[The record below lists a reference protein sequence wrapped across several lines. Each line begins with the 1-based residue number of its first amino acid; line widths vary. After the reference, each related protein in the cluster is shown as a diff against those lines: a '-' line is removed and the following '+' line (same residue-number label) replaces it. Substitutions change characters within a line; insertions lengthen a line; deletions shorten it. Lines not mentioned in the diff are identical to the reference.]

1 MDPMC
6 SSDSPLL
13 GWICQLNYGC
23 GGLLT
28 LHDTSQHVPF
38 STSTLPLRIGQKV
51 SFRIRFADKI
61 EAVDLQVSSIQARDG
76 LPAEHVSSSSQQS
89 PTGNV
94 IQEAARSCSGLQRQ
108 IRRLQR
114 GILKFSN
121 AAKVEQYQLVLEA
134 ERLLDKV
141 LGQPDLDGDSLCQL
155 IRRCASWLHAPIFKA
170 LAGDEPS
177 LSDGQH
183 PMNLQC
189 RVRKLL
195 IRALDHLDLS
205 DRPTFEAVEA
215 AMLHL
220 HTLVQ
225 QVDLKLSSRTD
236 RSSDSARQWLKL
248 RELVRGSSSE
258 SSFPG
263 SVVAYHGRQ
272 GVAPT
277 TIAEDF
283 LPAERSRVCKRQRPA
298 KQVKPAVRGGY
309 LKCFAGSVY
318 EPSSKIQALRSIF
331 KSEPH
336 KVKCSECAFTI
347 SSSWRFQHPK
357 TRAIA
362 ILVPSNGHNACQH
375 RLKKRCFWRALGQIR
390 SKSDVHANLN
400 FCCHDRL
407 LMQCAPCGG
416 QMMCHHGRQRYQ
428 CKDCGGGRICEHEKR
443 RDACKICRHL
453 PKQRKRGAAEQ
464 QTKGGR

>member
-1 MDPMC
+1 MPSSLPCKRTFMLHSIHFLLHGLHCTFRQSQEENREHVWYRVRNFTVVVLLMCWPKPQQNHAKSGELGKVPTDTRHCTFHLKAQSWGLWFWYWHNAISDHFPSELIMDPMC

-108 IRRLQR
+108 IRSLQR

-277 TIAEDF
+277 TTLDVDF
-283 LPAERSRVCKRQRPA
+283 MESVTLCWITPG
-298 KQVKPAVRGGY
+298 KQIE
-309 LKCFAGSVY
+309 LFS
-318 EPSSKIQALRSIF
+318 
-331 KSEPH
+331 
-336 KVKCSECAFTI
+336 T
-347 SSSWRFQHPK
+347 
-357 TRAIA
+357 
-362 ILVPSNGHNACQH
+362 
-375 RLKKRCFWRALGQIR
+375 
-390 SKSDVHANLN
+390 
-400 FCCHDRL
+400 
-407 LMQCAPCGG
+407 
-416 QMMCHHGRQRYQ
+416 
-428 CKDCGGGRICEHEKR
+428 
-443 RDACKICRHL
+443 
-453 PKQRKRGAAEQ
+453 
-464 QTKGGR
+464 

>member
-1 MDPMC
+1 MSHTSC
-6 SSDSPLL
+6 LV
-13 GWICQLNYGC
+13 GHICQLNYGW
-23 GGLLT
+23 GGLVEHQT
-28 LHDTSQHVPF
+28 LGASQCSQHIYF
-38 STSTLPLRIGQKV
+38 SGSTDSLRIGQEV
-51 SFRIRFADKI
+51 GFRLRQLAGML
-61 EAVDLQVSSIQARDG
+61 EAVDLTPLRS
-76 LPAEHVSSSSQQS
+76 QS
-89 PTGNV
+89 P
-94 IQEAARSCSGLQRQ
+94 QAKSPLWHARFLQTQDGFPLSKLTSAIWQRQ

-121 AAKVEQYQLVLEA
+121 AAKAEQCKLVVEA
-134 ERLLDKV
+134 ERLLDEL

-272 GVAPT
+272 GVAPPT
-277 TIAEDF
+277 TTLDVDF
-283 LPAERSRVCKRQRPA
+283 MESVTLCWITPG
-298 KQVKPAVRGGY
+298 KQIE
-309 LKCFAGSVY
+309 LFS
-318 EPSSKIQALRSIF
+318 
-331 KSEPH
+331 
-336 KVKCSECAFTI
+336 T
-347 SSSWRFQHPK
+347 
-357 TRAIA
+357 
-362 ILVPSNGHNACQH
+362 
-375 RLKKRCFWRALGQIR
+375 
-390 SKSDVHANLN
+390 
-400 FCCHDRL
+400 
-407 LMQCAPCGG
+407 
-416 QMMCHHGRQRYQ
+416 
-428 CKDCGGGRICEHEKR
+428 
-443 RDACKICRHL
+443 
-453 PKQRKRGAAEQ
+453 
-464 QTKGGR
+464 